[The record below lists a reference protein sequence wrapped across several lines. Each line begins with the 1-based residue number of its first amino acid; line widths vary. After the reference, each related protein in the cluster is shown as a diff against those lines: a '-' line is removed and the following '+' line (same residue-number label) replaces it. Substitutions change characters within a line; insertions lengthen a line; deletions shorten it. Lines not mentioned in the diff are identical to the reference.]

1 VIARAVLAVSALVV
15 AGLLAFTLHAV
26 RLEAEAKRIVRP
38 GPTPDRVARADKL
51 LRDAGRHN
59 PDIRPEFGRGLL
71 LGATNHNEESAAVF
85 RDLARKEP
93 DNVRVAV
100 AIAGALTRLHDPGA
114 AEAFRRVREL
124 APPVT
129 GH

>member
-1 VIARAVLAVSALVV
+1 VVARVALILCALVV

-51 LRDAGRHN
+51 LRDAARHN
-59 PDIRPEFGRGLL
+59 PDVEPEIGRGLL
-71 LGATNHNEESAAVF
+71 LGAANHNDEAAAIF
-85 RDLARKEP
+85 RDLERREP
-93 DNVRVAV
+93 DNIRVAV
-100 AIAGALTRLHDPGA
+100 ALAGALTRLHDPGA
-114 AEAFRRVREL
+114 AQAFRHVREL
-124 APPVT
+124 APPVG

>member
-1 VIARAVLAVSALVV
+1 VIARVVLVVSALVV

-51 LRDAGRHN
+51 LRDAARHN

-71 LGATNHNEESAAVF
+71 LGAANHNEEAAAIF
-85 RDLARKEP
+85 RDLERKEP

-100 AIAGALTRLHDPGA
+100 GLAGALTRLHDPGA
-114 AEAFRRVREL
+114 TEAFRRVREL
-124 APPVT
+124 APPVA